1 MSDQEKHERLLD
13 LLADRALFALSP
25 EDERELE
32 SLLEVFPEYR
42 DDDTFALSAAAID
55 LAGLDTIEE
64 MPAHLRAGILASA
77 DEHLEVAEKE
87 NVPHLRLVPDT
98 RDFQPSRGFN
108 WNWFGWAFAAVAV
121 VALVGN
127 IWINRAPQ
135 QQLVVVPPVEQPRST
150 MAERRQRMMDS
161 SPDVTKA
168 VWGEGNMPDLK
179 DVGGDVVW
187 SDSLQEGYMRFTGLP
202 ANDGTK
208 ETYQLWIFDETQDP
222 KTPIDGGVFNVNA
235 NGEVIIPID
244 AKLKAKNPT
253 MFAVTIEKP
262 GGVVVSDRK
271 KIAALAK
278 SAT

>member
-1 MSDQEKHERLLD
+1 MSDLEKQERLLD

-25 EDERELE
+25 EEEREIE
-32 SLLEVFPEYR
+32 SLLEIFPEYR
-42 DDDTFALSAAAID
+42 NDDTFALSAAAID

-64 MPAHLRAGILASA
+64 MPASLRASILANA
-77 DEHLEVAEKE
+77 DEHFGVEEKE
-87 NVPHLRLVPDT
+87 NAPHLRLVPDAP
-98 RDFQPSRGFN
+98 DFQPSRGFN
-108 WNWFGWAFAAVAV
+108 WNWLGWAFAAVAV

-135 QQLVVVPPVEQPRST
+135 QQIVDVPPVEQPKAT
-150 MAERRQRMMDS
+150 MAEMRQRMMDS
-161 SPDVTKA
+161 SPDITKA
-168 VWGEGNMPDLK
+168 VWGAGNMTDLK
-179 DVGGDVVW
+179 EVGGDVVW
-187 SDSLQEGYMRFTGLP
+187 SDSRQEGYMRFTGLP

-235 NGEVIIPID
+235 NGEAIIPIN
-244 AKLKAKNPT
+244 AKLKAKNPSA
-253 MFAVTIEKP
+253 FAITVEKP

-278 SAT
+278 TAT